1 MDSTN
6 FNLFGIILSVVLRNR
21 SDEDLY
27 FVIRNCKFLFGE
39 DVVDDMVHT
48 VFKEKNRVPLGITEE
63 DVDYYYEFK
72 SSFFNEDTIFNLEEV
87 FDLSPKENCTIDNDK
102 YLKACASTIKDLEKQ
117 GLEMGV
123 DYSFANGVLLLT
135 DETADKLENKSH

>member
-6 FNLFGIILSVVLRNR
+6 FNLFGIILSVVLRSR

-27 FVIRNCKFLFGE
+27 FVLKNCKSLFGE
-39 DVVDDMVHT
+39 DIVDDIIHKI
-48 VFKEKNRVPLGITEE
+48 FREKNRVPLGIKEE

-72 SSFFNEDTIFNLEEV
+72 SSFFDGDTINNLEEV
-87 FDLSPKENCTIDNDK
+87 FDISPRDNRNINNDD
-102 YLKACASTIKDLEKQ
+102 YLRACALTIKDLEKQ

-135 DETADKLENKSH
+135 DETADKLGK